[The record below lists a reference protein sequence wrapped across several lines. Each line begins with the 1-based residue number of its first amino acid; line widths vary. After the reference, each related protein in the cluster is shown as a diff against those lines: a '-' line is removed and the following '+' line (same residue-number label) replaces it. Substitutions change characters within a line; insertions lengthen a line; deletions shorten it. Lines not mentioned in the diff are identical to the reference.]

1 MTVDTID
8 MGSYQSVADVFLEA
22 CGRYGDKPAFTCMG
36 QTFSFREMDKLS
48 EQFASYIQNH
58 TDLQPGDR
66 IAIQLPNVLQF
77 PIAVFGAMRAGL
89 VIVNTN
95 PLYTAREMEHQFN
108 DSGAKALLILANM
121 AHLAETVVPKTKINT
136 VLVTELADMHPFAK
150 RLLINTVVKK
160 VKKLVPAYNLPQ
172 AISFRK
178 ALSLGSAK
186 PAQPVDVKISD
197 TAALQYTGGTT
208 GVSKGAELL
217 HSNLVANMVQV
228 RSSVKE
234 DLDGES
240 EIVISPLPLY
250 HIYAFTLSLVMSDCG
265 HHVVLIPNPRDIPG
279 FVKEMSKYKFNSFA
293 GLNTLF
299 VGLCNNPDFAKLDFS
314 GLKQTLSGGMAL
326 THAAAERW
334 KEVTGC
340 GIREGYGLTETSP
353 VVTLNPYDDI
363 RVGYIGRPIAGTE
376 VMVVDEDGNKL
387 ANGEEG
393 ELCVRGPQVM
403 AGYWHRPEATAEVMI
418 DDWFK
423 TGDVAIIADD
433 GFVRLVDRKKD
444 MIIVSGFNVYPNEI
458 DDLASQHPGI
468 VECAAVGIPHESSGE
483 TVKLFVVKSDPAL
496 TEDAVIA
503 YCREHMTAYKVPKA
517 VEFRDEL
524 PKTNVGKILRRA
536 LRD

>member
-1 MTVDTID
+1 
-8 MGSYQSVADVFLEA
+8 
-22 CGRYGDKPAFTCMG
+22 
-36 QTFSFREMDKLS
+36 
-48 EQFASYIQNH
+48 
-58 TDLQPGDR
+58 
-66 IAIQLPNVLQF
+66 
-77 PIAVFGAMRAGL
+77 
-89 VIVNTN
+89 
-95 PLYTAREMEHQFN
+95 
-108 DSGAKALLILANM
+108 
-121 AHLAETVVPKTKINT
+121 
-136 VLVTELADMHPFAK
+136 
-150 RLLINTVVKK
+150 
-160 VKKLVPAYNLPQ
+160 
-172 AISFRK
+172 
-178 ALSLGSAK
+178 
-186 PAQPVDVKISD
+186 
-197 TAALQYTGGTT
+197 
-208 GVSKGAELL
+208 
-217 HSNLVANMVQV
+217 
-228 RSSVKE
+228 
-234 DLDGES
+234 
-240 EIVISPLPLY
+240 
-250 HIYAFTLSLVMSDCG
+250 
-265 HHVVLIPNPRDIPG
+265 
-279 FVKEMSKYKFNSFA
+279 
-293 GLNTLF
+293 
-299 VGLCNNPDFAKLDFS
+299 
-314 GLKQTLSGGMAL
+314 MAL